1 MSMSNAFCT
10 ARRPFALEMTTGFAA
25 QRPLGGSG
33 RGGRMGYGMSV
44 AAAAATPAVAEATNS
59 RRDGTVDT
67 RRSSRGGGF
76 VLSAPAGPVNLLRLG
91 GGGTV
96 PTLNPPDRPRR
107 PPRAF
112 PHHAAAP

>member
-44 AAAAATPAVAEATNS
+44 ATAATTPTAAEATNS

-67 RRSSRGGGF
+67 RRSSRGGGLGF
-76 VLSAPAGPVNLLRLG
+76 PPPTTAGHLLPSG
-91 GGGTV
+91 GGD
-96 PTLNPPDRPRR
+96 NPS
-107 PPRAF
+107 ALE
-112 PHHAAAP
+112 